1 MVIEFVA
8 YLPPIQSAI
17 MLDGTGDNLQ
27 VKLNIP
33 LKLSPD
39 GIRLAGMTGKRLKV
53 TIEEINDPVKQ
64 EGNRNEIPTRSEWQ
78 PERQA
83 SEREGVDCCSGKSRQ
98 DQNNLP
104 G

>member
-53 TIEEINDPVKQ
+53 TVEEVEQSITNGETKIDERSK
-64 EGNRNEIPTRSEWQ
+64 RNPIDL
-78 PERQA
+78 A
-83 SEREGVDCCSGKSRQ
+83 GSG
-98 DQNNLP
+98 L
-104 G
+104 